1 MFRAGSFFFVSSRLI
16 LSSIL
21 LMSATFAHAQRHGA
35 HGTGGSG
42 TSGPEG
48 VDEKDT
54 LKDFHQA
61 LAVQATSRQIADF
74 QDMVK
79 ITHAAKDT
87 LDSLVNDDRKGAREG
102 VTVFDHSWEAA
113 RRANKKFQDGF
124 SEAQKSGLKEVTKRL
139 ERADSEI
146 EQEAKRLHL
155 VIQAE
160 SAQPELSAHATSLD
174 KALTDFLNQQLA
186 LGREMGITL
195 ASGEDLVFNLPAIKN
210 PANIGKRTILI
221 GFSGSLSQTA
231 AQGDLRTFQL
241 ESAIDLSD
249 LQHNVTEVVSAE
261 FSQASACGERLAVQR
276 ATILPAPPA
285 SSLILQLHFERW
297 SCSRVSTE
305 LAEGDGSV
313 ELRLTPS
320 VDKSVLNLTA
330 EFKRI
335 DATGMMAQELHSGD
349 LGDDLRGKVAKTILS
364 AVQAG
369 ADFKAT
375 LPGTIQGAILQS
387 AHFEDSGGGSL
398 RLVLQGQVQISNQQ
412 VNVLASQLNQ
422 ALSPSGSPAQ

>member
-1 MFRAGSFFFVSSRLI
+1 
-16 LSSIL
+16 
-21 LMSATFAHAQRHGA
+21 
-35 HGTGGSG
+35 
-42 TSGPEG
+42 
-48 VDEKDT
+48 
-54 LKDFHQA
+54 
-61 LAVQATSRQIADF
+61 
-74 QDMVK
+74 
-79 ITHAAKDT
+79 
-87 LDSLVNDDRKGAREG
+87 
-102 VTVFDHSWEAA
+102 
-113 RRANKKFQDGF
+113 
-124 SEAQKSGLKEVTKRL
+124 
-139 ERADSEI
+139 
-146 EQEAKRLHL
+146 
-155 VIQAE
+155 
-160 SAQPELSAHATSLD
+160 
-174 KALTDFLNQQLA
+174 
-186 LGREMGITL
+186 
-195 ASGEDLVFNLPAIKN
+195 
-210 PANIGKRTILI
+210 
-221 GFSGSLSQTA
+221 
-231 AQGDLRTFQL
+231 
-241 ESAIDLSD
+241 LSD
-249 LQHNVTEVVSAE
+249 LQHSVTEVVSAE
-261 FSQASACGERLAVQR
+261 FSQASPCGERLAVQR

-375 LPGTIQGAILQS
+375 LPGTVQGAILQS